1 MELEDISA
9 EVRWKIAARTAQSL
23 FIDYGLAFWT
33 EGGKEI
39 KSIADSLKLPTN
51 NTLEVS
57 DAWRIIRTILM
68 GEWKYETV
76 KETECKVVD
85 HLNNCPMLNIHKE
98 NCSPTMNMH
107 HLCQAY
113 CKSAIEV
120 LNPKY
125 THKFTKRMCT
135 GDSYCESII
144 ELKK

>member
-33 EGGKEI
+33 EGGREI
-39 KSIADSLKLPTN
+39 KLIADCLKLPTKN
-51 NTLEVS
+51 ALEVS
-57 DAWRIIRTILM
+57 NTWRIIRTILM
-68 GEWKYETV
+68 GKWEYETV
-76 KETECKVVD
+76 EENEDKVVD
-85 HLNNCPMLNIHKE
+85 HLSNCPMLNIHKE
-98 NCSPTMNMH
+98 TSSPTMNMH

-113 CKSAIEV
+113 CRSAIES

-125 THKFTKRMCT
+125 THRSTKTMCT
-135 GDSYCESII
+135 GDPYCENII